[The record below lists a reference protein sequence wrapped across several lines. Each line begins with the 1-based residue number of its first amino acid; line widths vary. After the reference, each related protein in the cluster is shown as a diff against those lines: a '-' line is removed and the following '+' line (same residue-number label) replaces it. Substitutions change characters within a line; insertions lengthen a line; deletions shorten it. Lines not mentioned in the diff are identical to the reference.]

1 MRGINGTVLQWYP
14 LSRGPDPRNGCCS
27 GPDNQIRGAGE
38 GERVL
43 HRSSPRIMIVGIA
56 WLAAALLGSSTS
68 AVAAE
73 PGTASPAARST
84 IELAGPYRS
93 DGRFLR
99 DRHGRVVFFHGV
111 NAVWKR
117 APYSPPSALFGE
129 PLASSAFDER
139 DAKFLAGNGLNA
151 VRLGVLWAGVEP
163 RVNQV
168 DAAYLGRMRAIAAML
183 GEHDVGV
190 LVDSHQDQYSE
201 AYQGEGFP
209 DWTRLDRGSR
219 VTNCCHFPLNYM
231 TPSSAAVWNDFW
243 MNRAQ
248 LWTRFRN
255 QWMHVALSM
264 RDLPNLVGYD
274 LINEPWPGSS
284 WRRCVLPGGCRNFDS
299 RRLQPMQEH
308 VASEIRALDRTTPIW
323 WEGSTLTAFG
333 NRNEVGAERRL
344 AVPGG
349 NTVLSYHS
357 YCMLG
362 GSLPFL
368 SQGQDPTCMATH
380 RRTFANA
387 RRAALRNG
395 SAAAITEFGSSD
407 ELVDVARVTTLA
419 DANMQSWFYWHYGA
433 WNDPTGAPHVQG
445 LFGDDMDRPGSL
457 KAEKADALVRTY
469 PQAVAGIP
477 VQFGFAPTRADRRF
491 TMTYVPDLR
500 IAQETVVHVPARHY
514 PSGYDVYVTGPA
526 RVTSAPDATLLT
538 LDSTGARGAVRLV
551 VQRRGAPRT

>member
-1 MRGINGTVLQWYP
+1 M
-14 LSRGPDPRNGCCS
+14 CS
-27 GPDNQIRGAGE
+27 LVAPSTAAGANATA
-38 GERVL
+38 RVD
-43 HRSSPRIMIVGIA
+43 
-56 WLAAALLGSSTS
+56 
-68 AVAAE
+68 E
-73 PGTASPAARST
+73 PAARST
-84 IELAGPYRS
+84 MELAGPFRS

-111 NAVWKR
+111 NAVWKQ

-129 PLASSAFDER
+129 PLTSSMFDER
-139 DAKFLAGNGLNA
+139 DAEFLADNGLNA

-163 RVNQV
+163 RPNQV
-168 DAAYLGRMRAIAAML
+168 DTAYLARMHSIAAML
-183 GEHDVGV
+183 GRHDVGV
-190 LVDSHQDQYSE
+190 LIDSHQDQYSE
-201 AYQGEGFP
+201 AYRGEGFP

-219 VTNCCHFPLNYM
+219 VTNCCRFPLNYT

-248 LWTRFRN
+248 LWSRFRN
-255 QWMHVALSM
+255 QWMHVALTM

-284 WRRCVLPGGCRNFDS
+284 WKRCVLPGGCRAFDS
-299 RRLQPMQEH
+299 RRLQRMQEH
-308 VASEIRALDRTTPIW
+308 VAVGVRGMDRQTPIW

-333 NRNEVGAERRL
+333 VRNEVGSERPL

-368 SQGQDPTCMATH
+368 TQGQDPTCLSTH

-387 RRAALRNG
+387 RKAAARNG
-395 SAAAITEFGSSD
+395 STPAITEFGASD

-419 DANMQSWFYWHYGA
+419 DQNMQSWFFWHYGG
-433 WNDPTGAPHVQG
+433 WQDPTGAPHVQG
-445 LFGDDMDRPGSL
+445 LFVDDLDRPGSL
-457 KAEKADALVRTY
+457 KQQKADALVRTY
-469 PQAVAGIP
+469 PQAVAGVP
-477 VQFGFAPTRADRRF
+477 VQFGFDATRMDRRF

-500 IAQETVVHVPARHY
+500 IAEATIVHVPSRHY
-514 PSGYDVYVTGPA
+514 PDGYDVHLTGPA
-526 RVTSAPDATLLT
+526 RITSAPDATLLT
-538 LDSTGARGAVRLV
+538 LEKTGARGAVRVV
-551 VQRRGAPRT
+551 VQRRGAPLA